1 MQFCQGSSQWHA
13 DTMLV
18 IQLVCLP
25 PAMPVSGVANAP
37 LQSKLEHSC
46 AQPSRAAELFISL
59 SLKASLLGHP
69 AVVSIMLW
77 LQSWDNYSHPAGLS
91 SCWHAYTWSSKAAC
105 PEENVFQLPWP
116 EVKKVVL
123 LLMPLLR
130 GQLPKPAVI

>member
-37 LQSKLEHSC
+37 LQVQQICLLFCCQPSSSCAACFALQSKLEHSC

-105 PEENVFQLPWP
+105 PDAIGAMLQ
-116 EVKKVVL
+116 
-123 LLMPLLR
+123 
-130 GQLPKPAVI
+130 I